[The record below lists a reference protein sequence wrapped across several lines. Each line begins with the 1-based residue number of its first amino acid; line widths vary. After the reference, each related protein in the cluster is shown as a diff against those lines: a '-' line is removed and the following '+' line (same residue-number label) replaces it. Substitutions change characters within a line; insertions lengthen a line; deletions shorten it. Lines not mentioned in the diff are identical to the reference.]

1 MRFKIIVAASALVSL
16 SAATAAAQSPPF
28 VTTLSN
34 TTPLAFGMS
43 VDAAASVLGTPL
55 NYVSGKP
62 GNEIFVTLR
71 HNGGGLFFPHN
82 DPLYLQFRRG
92 QLTGWKGFWGDRW
105 MGLNTTAT
113 TAPSRLN

>member
-1 MRFKIIVAASALVSL
+1 MRFQIIIASLLVSL

-43 VDAAASVLGTPL
+43 LDAAASALGTPL

-71 HNGGGLFFPHN
+71 HNGGSLFFPHN

-105 MGLNTTAT
+105 MGLSAKAAT
-113 TAPSRLN
+113 PLTRLN